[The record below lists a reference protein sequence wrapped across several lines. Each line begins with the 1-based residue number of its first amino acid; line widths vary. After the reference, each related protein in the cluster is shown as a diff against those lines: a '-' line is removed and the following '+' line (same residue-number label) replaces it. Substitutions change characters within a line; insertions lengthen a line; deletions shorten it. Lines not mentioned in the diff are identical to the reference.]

1 MKTGTVKWF
10 DTTKA
15 FGFIKPDEG
24 DKDIFVHQSDLVD
37 GTIRENDKVEFET
50 EEDYRKKVETI
61 KESYFTKKAEVV
73 AEAKTEPT
81 EESSEPLVEETTS
94 STMSKY
100 VDAIA
105 RWSK

>member
-37 GTIRENDKVEFET
+37 GTIREDDKVEFET
-50 EEDYRKKVETI
+50 EDI
-61 KESYFTKKAEVV
+61 LLS
-73 AEAKTEPT
+73 
-81 EESSEPLVEETTS
+81 
-94 STMSKY
+94 
-100 VDAIA
+100 
-105 RWSK
+105 

>member
-50 EEDYRKKVETI
+50 EDGQ
-61 KESYFTKKAEVV
+61 KESELFKLKLYKKKHFIYEFA
-73 AEAKTEPT
+73 
-81 EESSEPLVEETTS
+81 
-94 STMSKY
+94 
-100 VDAIA
+100 
-105 RWSK
+105 

>member
-50 EEDYRKKVETI
+50 EDGPIGVRAVR
-61 KESYFTKKAEVV
+61 V
-73 AEAKTEPT
+73 
-81 EESSEPLVEETTS
+81 TTVS
-94 STMSKY
+94 DFLY
-100 VDAIA
+100 GGFV
-105 RWSK
+105 

>member
-50 EEDYRKKVETI
+50 EDGQ
-61 KESYFTKKAEVV
+61 KESELFKLKLYKK
-73 AEAKTEPT
+73 T
-81 EESSEPLVEETTS
+81 LH
-94 STMSKY
+94 
-100 VDAIA
+100 I
-105 RWSK
+105 

>member
-37 GTIRENDKVEFET
+37 GTIREDDKVEFET
-50 EEDYRKKVETI
+50 EDGPKGIRELYK
-61 KESYFTKKAEVV
+61 
-73 AEAKTEPT
+73 
-81 EESSEPLVEETTS
+81 
-94 STMSKY
+94 SKQ
-100 VDAIA
+100 
-105 RWSK
+105 SKLQYELI

>member
-37 GTIRENDKVEFET
+37 GTIRENDKVLCF
-50 EEDYRKKVETI
+50 
-61 KESYFTKKAEVV
+61 SWG
-73 AEAKTEPT
+73 
-81 EESSEPLVEETTS
+81 
-94 STMSKY
+94 SK
-100 VDAIA
+100 
-105 RWSK
+105 SKDSIGRYG

>member
-37 GTIRENDKVEFET
+37 ATIRENDKVEFET
-50 EEDYRKKVETI
+50 EDGPKGIRAVQ
-61 KESYFTKKAEVV
+61 V
-73 AEAKTEPT
+73 KT
-81 EESSEPLVEETTS
+81 V
-94 STMSKY
+94 
-100 VDAIA
+100 
-105 RWSK
+105 